1 MIRTTPAP
9 ERYTRFSC
17 PNPHCAQCNRS
28 GTGHIA
34 HRAWTGKARHIERL
48 RCTLCH
54 REFSERE
61 GTLMA
66 RSKLPETTVIQLLKC
81 QRWGVCDE
89 GTADICAV
97 ALKTVHRFQ
106 RVAAH
111 RAHTHHQQA
120 VQQVDVTGV
129 QMDEAHSK
137 LRRRRAEWIHTA
149 LAMGSW
155 FLLWVDFG
163 PRTQDTAATLIAQV
177 VARVQTLPLFLTD
190 GWKAYP
196 AALLQVVGVGYRRRR
211 RGNVGRKPKP
221 RLVAP
226 KDLFYAQVVKVRDKT
241 GHVVEVSRRV
251 VFGGPRRFGKQ
262 LRLRQLG
269 ETIQTAFMERWYGT
283 LRGLVAPLRR
293 RTRCVSWI
301 ATRHRGRIWLL
312 VSLYN
317 FVMPHKS
324 LRQGRTRR
332 TPAMAIGLTD
342 HVWSYQEYIWLPVHT
357 DPVLT
362 QQMDERIARLLT
374 PALQEQPLG
383 RTQAPPPGEVI
394 AEHEKETAP
403 LPKAA

>member
-28 GTGHIA
+28 GTGNIA

-97 ALKTVHRFQ
+97 DLKTVHRFQ

-312 VSLYN
+312 VSLYT

-342 HVWSYQEYIWLPVHT
+342 HVWSYQEYSWLPVHT

>member
-1 MIRTTPAP
+1 MISTTPAQA
-9 ERYTRFSC
+9 RYTTFSC
-17 PNPHCAQCNRS
+17 PNLDCPQFNRS
-28 GTGHIA
+28 NVATIV
-34 HRAWTGKARHIERL
+34 HRSWTGKHKHIERL
-48 RCTLCH
+48 RCTACDH
-54 REFSERE
+54 EFSERE

-66 RSKLPETTVIQLLKC
+66 RSKLAEDTVERLLKC

-97 ALKTVHRFQ
+97 DLKTVYRFQ
-106 RVAAH
+106 QVATQ
-111 RAHTHHQQA
+111 RAQTHHQQ
-120 VQQVDVTGV
+120 VVRDVDVPGV
-129 QMDEAHSK
+129 QLDEAHSK
-137 LRRRRAEWIHTA
+137 LRPKQVEWVHTA

-163 PRTQDTAATLIAQV
+163 PRTQEHAAGLIAQV
-177 VARVQTLPLFLTD
+177 VARTRQLPLFLSD
-190 GWKAYP
+190 GWKPYI
-196 AALLQVVGVGYRRRR
+196 AALLQVVGVAYRPRR
-211 RGNVGRKPKP
+211 RGKVGRKPKP

-226 KDLFYAQVVKVRDKT
+226 KNLFYAQVVKVRDKA

-293 RTRCVSWI
+293 RTRCLSWSR
-301 ATRHRGRIWLL
+301 TRHRGKVWLMI
-312 VSLYN
+312 SLYN

-342 HVWSYQEYIWLPVHT
+342 HTWSYREYIWLPVHT
-357 DPVLT
+357 DPALAE
-362 QQMDERIARLLT
+362 QMDERIARLLT
-374 PALQEQPLG
+374 PALQDQLSS
-383 RTQAPPPGEVI
+383 RTQTPPMETI
-394 AEHEKETAP
+394 EENRKEAAS